1 MPFSCVAR
9 IDTAPKRANESSY
22 RFLDRSARPEIERV
36 RMFFAEAIGSYPAIG
51 RNEIVARLQSGDEV
65 HFRSAAFE
73 VLLHEGLRRLD
84 FSLLP
89 HPDPGTGVTTRP
101 DFLVT
106 TNSGHEFFLEAV
118 LAGERDG
125 RSPAAEAIKRTAIGL
140 LDEAPHQCFLL
151 DVQSE
156 GDPTT
161 QPSSRV
167 LIREVH
173 GWLDTLNVDAL
184 RPRLEAEGFDQ
195 MPSMNWSHEGWSLT
209 FRAIPLSGARRGR
222 ARRLIGAQGDGVRR
236 VNAWEPLRDAVKK
249 KANRYGELAL
259 PLVVAVNADRFHLD
273 AIDEVQALYGEE
285 QWVEVLG
292 HPERSGPQRRENGA
306 WCGPNG
312 PQCRRVSG
320 VWFFNDLTPYTL
332 ANRRSTLY
340 LNPWAHQPISEA
352 LNRLPT
358 KSLVDDA
365 LVATEGVSLQEIYGI
380 SPEWPE

>member
-9 IDTAPKRANESSY
+9 TDTSPKRANESSY

-36 RMFFAEAIGSYPAIG
+36 RVFFSEAIRSYPAVG
-51 RNEIVARLQSGDEV
+51 RDEVVARLRSEDEV

-73 VLLHEGLRRLD
+73 VLLHEGLRRLN

-89 HPDPGTGVTTRP
+89 HPDPGTGVATRP

-106 TNSGHEFFLEAV
+106 TDTGHEFFLEAV
-118 LAGERDG
+118 LAGERDN

-140 LDEAPHQCFLL
+140 LDEAPHQNFYL

-161 QPSSRV
+161 QPSSRL

-173 GWLDTLNVDAL
+173 AWLDTLDVEAL
-184 RPRLEAEGFDQ
+184 RVKYEAGGFDQ
-195 MPSMNWSHEGWSLT
+195 MPSKNWSHEEWELI
-209 FRAIPLSGARRGR
+209 FRVIPLSSAIRGR
-222 ARRLIGAQGDGVRR
+222 AIRLIGAQGDGIRW

-249 KANRYGELAL
+249 KANRYGELAR
-259 PLVVAVNADRFHLD
+259 PLVVAINADRFHLD

-285 QWVEVLG
+285 QWVEVIG

-306 WCGPNG
+306 WRGPNG

-320 VWFFNDLTPYTL
+320 VLFFNDLTPYTL

-340 LNPWAHQPISEA
+340 LNPWAHQPVPTA
-352 LNRLPT
+352 LHRLPT
-358 KSLVDDA
+358 KRLVDDA
-365 LVATEGVSLQEIYGI
+365 LVATEGICLQAIYGI
-380 SPEWPE
+380 PPEWPE

>member
-9 IDTAPKRANESSY
+9 IDTAPKRASESSY
-22 RFLDRSARPEIERV
+22 QFLDRSARPEIERV
-36 RMFFAEAIGSYPAIG
+36 RVFFSEAIRSYPAVG
-51 RNEIVARLQSGDEV
+51 RDEIVARLQSGEESN
-65 HFRSAAFE
+65 FRSAAFE

-89 HPDPGTGVTTRP
+89 HPDPGTGVATRP

-106 TNSGHEFFLEAV
+106 SNSGHEFFLEAV

-125 RSPAAEAIKRTAIGL
+125 RNPASEAIKRIAIGL
-140 LDEAPHQCFLL
+140 LDEAPHHSFLI

-167 LIREVH
+167 LIRLVH
-173 GWLDTLNVDAL
+173 GWLDTLDVVAL
-184 RPRLEAEGFDQ
+184 RPRLEAGGFDM

-209 FRAIPLSGARRGR
+209 FKAIPLSGTRRGST
-222 ARRLIGAQGDGVRR
+222 RRIVGAQGDGVRW

-259 PLVVAVNADRFHLD
+259 PLVVAVNSDRFNLEV
-273 AIDEVQALYGEE
+273 IDEVQALYGEE

-306 WCGPNG
+306 WRGPNG
-312 PQCRRVSG
+312 AQCRRVSG

-332 ANRRSTLY
+332 AGRRNTLY
-340 LNPWAHQPISEA
+340 LNPWAHQPLSGA
-352 LNRLPT
+352 LHQLPT
-358 KSLVDDA
+358 KSLVDGS
-365 LVATEGVSLQEIYGI
+365 LVVTEGVSLQEIFGI